1 MKATLSEPLT
11 AEDYRQLPPGGPQY
25 QLIEGELYM
34 APAPNRY
41 HQEIVGNLFEIL
53 RNHIRKHR
61 IGRVYVAPFDVYL
74 DDINV
79 LQPDLCF
86 VSKANSRILT
96 DDGAHG
102 APDLAIEIIS
112 PTNAQLDKKPKRK
125 VYARAGVRELWL
137 IDPILLQIHIY
148 DLARNPDKPVKI
160 IEDDESFESNLLP
173 GLTILAAEV
182 FRK

>member
-41 HQEIVGNLFEIL
+41 HQEIVGNLHVIL
-53 RNHIRKHR
+53 RNYLHKHR
-61 IGRVYVAPFDVYL
+61 IGRVYLAPFDVYL

-102 APDLAIEIIS
+102 APDLVIEIIS
-112 PTNAQLDKKPKRK
+112 PSSAQLDKKHKRK
-125 VYARAGVRELWL
+125 VYARAGVKELWM
-137 IDPILLQIHIY
+137 IDPILLQIHLY
-148 DLARNPDKPVKI
+148 DLARNPDKPTRI
-160 IEDDESFESNLLP
+160 SEDDETFESALLP
-173 GLTILAAEV
+173 GLKIEAVEV